1 MTPTE
6 QVFDWLEHTALSMW
20 VHGESML
27 AFPLILVFHTIGMGF
42 LAGIG
47 AVIAL
52 RILGLAPQV
61 PLAILEKFYPVL
73 WFAFAMNAASGV
85 LLFIGY
91 PYKAFTN
98 PVFYVKM
105 FCVAL
110 GIYLIVRIRNEV
122 LRAPIMASGQSAA
135 PGASGAI
142 ALPRHARL
150 LAILSL
156 VSWAGAILAGRLLAY
171 TYNWL
176 HVGFKGGF

>member
-6 QVFDWLEHTALSMW
+6 QFFDWLEHAALSMW
-20 VHGESML
+20 VHGESMF

-52 RILGLAPQV
+52 RILGVAPQV
-61 PLAILEKFYPVL
+61 PLAILGKFYPVL

-122 LRAPIMASGQSAA
+122 LRAAIMVSGQSAA
-135 PGASGAI
+135 AAM
-142 ALPRHARL
+142 PRHART

-171 TYNWL
+171 TYTWL